1 MLDFEDEGELV
12 ECEVLVVVGGGGGGA
27 DAPPVSAFF
36 AATSYRPF
44 ATRHQKKKE
53 VHISTPLKTES
64 HQKQQTPPPPPK
76 KKERAHTIRLTRIP
90 HHHAAEAH
98 ELGLRLRDDARE
110 RRRADVARARGRRVR
125 GRADV
130 HLHGRVRRHRARPR
144 VPCREVPVLFGI
156 RCSMF
161 DVHAG
166 SELVY
171 VTVNTIWFHL
181 VFGGGGGRVVGRFRC
196 LFRFLVK
203 EGSIRSRSSV
213 YHFRGGR
220 EGWRE

>member
-12 ECEVLVVVGGGGGGA
+12 ECEVLVVVVVGGGGGGGGA

-53 VHISTPLKTES
+53 VHKSAPLKTES
-64 HQKQQTPPPPPK
+64 HQKEK
-76 KKERAHTIRLTRIP
+76 KRAHTIRLTGIP
-90 HHHAAEAH
+90 HHHAAEAR

-130 HLHGRVRRHRARPR
+130 HLHGRVRRHRPRPG
-144 VPCREVPVLFGI
+144 VPCREVPVLFSD

-161 DVHAG
+161 DVHVG
-166 SELVY
+166 SELAN

-181 VFGGGGGRVVGRFRC
+181 VFGWGRGGGGT
-196 LFRFLVK
+196 
-203 EGSIRSRSSV
+203 
-213 YHFRGGR
+213 GGR
-220 EGWRE
+220 EVSVFISLLGKRRKYSIPILGL